1 MPSSQFLRN
10 SLFSIANHINM
21 NYNHQDEKH
30 STHMQHLTTS
40 VNNYPALVF
49 FISSPFFI
57 FTFSFFIF
65 RFQRRQIGSRAK
77 YFHTTNSSWQT
88 IRWEKFVQKR
98 KLWTIRAL
106 IDIDRDRE
114 RYAVPSSPRG
124 RDPCLC
130 WPAVGVVLSQA
141 LLSASSMK
149 SAIARNCLELA
160 QSNHPPFPVRIR
172 AYINR

>member
-1 MPSSQFLRN
+1 MRNILHTCNIWQHQLTIIPPWYSFFL
-10 SLFSIANHINM
+10 
-21 NYNHQDEKH
+21 
-30 STHMQHLTTS
+30 
-40 VNNYPALVF
+40 
-49 FISSPFFI
+49 SPFFI
-57 FTFSFFIF
+57 FTFFSSSSVFNEDRLEAAQNISI
-65 RFQRRQIGSRAK
+65 QQTLLDRRSNEK
-77 YFHTTNSSWQT
+77 
-88 IRWEKFVQKR
+88 KFVRKR
-98 KLWTIRAL
+98 KLWAIGAL

-114 RYAVPSSPRG
+114 RYAAPSPPRG